1 MTEHVKLAAELIGYL
16 TAGVIALI
24 GLLRALNRLIKALP
38 VTANNLRGLL
48 HKDGWKIKRKLKL
61 P

>member
-1 MTEHVKLAAELIGYL
+1 MDNVKLIAELIGYL
-16 TAGVIALI
+16 TAGVIAFI
-24 GLLRALNRLIKALP
+24 GLLRALNRLIKAIP